1 MTEEEREQEAER
13 KRKRRERLLRWVD
26 FAAFVGA
33 VLMIGIGV
41 AIKDPAW
48 SLVVVGSIVLA
59 TVLASRIWTRAA
71 TPKPTGE
78 PE

>member
-1 MTEEEREQEAER
+1 MTDEQREQEAER

-33 VLMIGIGV
+33 VLTIGIGV

-48 SLVVVGSIVLA
+48 ALVVVGAIVLA
-59 TVLASRIWTRAA
+59 TVFASRLGTR
-71 TPKPTGE
+71 TVPPKPTGE